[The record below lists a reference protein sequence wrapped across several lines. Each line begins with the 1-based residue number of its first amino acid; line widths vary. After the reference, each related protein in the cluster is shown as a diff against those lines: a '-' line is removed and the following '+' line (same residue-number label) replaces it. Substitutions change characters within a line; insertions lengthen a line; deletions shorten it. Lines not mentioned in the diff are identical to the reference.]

1 MLSYENHTSMA
12 HLPYTPETMGG
23 LFTSGHG
30 DLVKLGDIADDSD
43 DMNRPARQPPLS
55 SRTP

>member
-1 MLSYENHTSMA
+1 
-12 HLPYTPETMGG
+12 MGG

-30 DLVKLGDIADDSD
+30 HFLVKLGDIGDDSDDSD

>member
-1 MLSYENHTSMA
+1 
-12 HLPYTPETMGG
+12 MGG

-30 DLVKLGDIADDSD
+30 YFSVKLNDIGDDSD